1 MTQFSKSNLLTLISS
16 QLPSF
21 FSFKKMTHSSN
32 RNRSPF
38 FITFKVRSTKMYLLD
53 PWKMDDNGTR
63 STFISKLHLWRT
75 GGAARQGWAKAR
87 RAATTIDEKLYRSC
101 WSNIFYAGFCS
112 QQDRWTLSAN
122 KLKCIAC
129 EPLIH
134 FTNN

>member
-16 QLPSF
+16 QFPSF
-21 FSFKKMTHSSN
+21 FSFKKMTRSSN
-32 RNRSPF
+32 RNCSPF
-38 FITFKVRSTKMYLLD
+38 FIRAIDQNVFVGSME
-53 PWKMDDNGTR
+53 NGRQWTR

-112 QQDRWTLSAN
+112 KQDRWTLSAN